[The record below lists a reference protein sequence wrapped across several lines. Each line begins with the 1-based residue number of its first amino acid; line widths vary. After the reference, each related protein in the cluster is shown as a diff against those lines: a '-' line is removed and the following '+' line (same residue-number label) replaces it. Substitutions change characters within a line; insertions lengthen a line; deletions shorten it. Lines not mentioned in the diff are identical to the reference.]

1 MTKPRLFLL
10 PPFVFI
16 SFVTAATGRG
26 ETRPAVGLQL
36 WSLREEFKMDALHAL
51 DLTKQLGF
59 AEVETAGTAGMSAED
74 YRAALDARGL
84 KAVAAHVQ
92 YDAMEKDV
100 ASVVREIQT
109 LGATYAFC
117 PWIPHESGFDE
128 ALVKA
133 AAENFNKWGAAFR
146 AAGITFGYHTH
157 GYEFVSGTKAGETLF
172 DELVRLTDAK
182 NVSFQMDVFWVYRAA
197 ADPMALLEKYPDRW
211 ASFHIKDIRKGAE
224 REAGSSGS
232 PASDKV
238 VAGTGAID
246 WPKLLAAGRA
256 QGINHFVLEDES
268 DAPLD
273 QIPQSLAYLKSIGF

>member
-1 MTKPRLFLL
+1 MIRSRLFFL
-10 PPFVFI
+10 PPFVFA
-16 SFVTAATGRG
+16 SFVTAATNRG
-26 ETRPAVGLQL
+26 DTKPAIGLQL

-59 AEVETAGTAGMSAED
+59 TEVETAGTAGMSAED

-84 KAVAAHVQ
+84 KATAAHVQ
-92 YDAMEKDV
+92 YGAMEKDV
-100 ASVVREIQT
+100 AAVVREVKA
-109 LGATYAFC
+109 LGARYAFC

-128 ALVKA
+128 ALVKTA
-133 AAENFNKWGAAFR
+133 AANFNKWGAAFR

-157 GYEFVSGTKAGETLF
+157 GYEFVPGVKAGETLF

-197 ADPMALLEKYPDRW
+197 ADPMALLKKYPDRW
-211 ASFHIKDIRKGAE
+211 VSFHIKDIRKSAE
-224 REAGSSGS
+224 RKAGSSGS

-268 DAPLD
+268 DAPRE
-273 QIPQSLAYLKSIGF
+273 QIPQSMAYLKSIEF